1 MRQQL
6 LAWCLGS
13 VAALDFLAAFEAGAC
28 PVCRV
33 QEECLRRSIRWF
45 LIEHYNSPPTLQR
58 LQASHGFC
66 WDHFAEIVV
75 QTPTW
80 QTWQMSFVTGV
91 LIDHQRILVRRALA
105 SLQSPWK
112 RLANS
117 MVAVSKQ
124 FVARQGCPL
133 CEDSRAWREW
143 ATRGLVDLWEYAEPA
158 DGLRGSTICLPDLAQ
173 AWRHSGRATRILIQ
187 RRALEDIARLL
198 TAPTDGH
205 DIKALK
211 NFLCGE
217 APPNGS
223 SAKGAPLASE
233 LAGWPRTRGRPRTFG
248 PAAGFEAGTPV
259 LECFQTSACPV
270 CYQAETA
277 DARFLASQNAR
288 MSPELLCRA
297 HLARLLEH
305 TAQAK
310 EPALV
315 AAMARK
321 LGEELAGA
329 FASNGA
335 RPERRAN
342 CPACSEVWTTTQTAA
357 EAVVAMLRTEPGA
370 TSFASTGVICAR
382 HLPVV
387 LRSTGRAEAITVLQ
401 RYDTVLRRLAYLL
414 AEYHRKRDYRYKDEP
429 RGEEQE
435 AWRQAI
441 ALLTGFRK
449 AEGLR

>member
-1 MRQQL
+1 
-6 LAWCLGS
+6 
-13 VAALDFLAAFEAGAC
+13 
-28 PVCRV
+28 
-33 QEECLRRSIRWF
+33 
-45 LIEHYNSPPTLQR
+45 
-58 LQASHGFC
+58 
-66 WDHFAEIVV
+66 
-75 QTPTW
+75 
-80 QTWQMSFVTGV
+80 
-91 LIDHQRILVRRALA
+91 
-105 SLQSPWK
+105 
-112 RLANS
+112 
-117 MVAVSKQ
+117 
-124 FVARQGCPL
+124 
-133 CEDSRAWREW
+133 
-143 ATRGLVDLWEYAEPA
+143 
-158 DGLRGSTICLPDLAQ
+158 
-173 AWRHSGRATRILIQ
+173 
-187 RRALEDIARLL
+187 
-198 TAPTDGH
+198 
-205 DIKALK
+205 
-211 NFLCGE
+211 
-217 APPNGS
+217 
-223 SAKGAPLASE
+223 
-233 LAGWPRTRGRPRTFG
+233 
-248 PAAGFEAGTPV
+248 
-259 LECFQTSACPV
+259 V